1 MGAQLRADYSLTG
14 TQSRTAK
21 DGERVMKKRVCSRMG
36 IKWAVPRYKREWQN
50 ICAMLPAY
58 LEDGTN
64 GTKVTFLDSKEE
76 HVRYRLQWVLD
87 DLLGSLCTSRAIL
100 TKQSQRYLGK
110 NARRVPLIA
119 SAELALVPVKGREA
133 LGSNDATTGYVVMR
147 HVEDVIPQG
156 KENIIFFTGDTQIRV
171 QDSTRTLWANLN
183 LTKELLY
190 NIQQEKLQNYQ
201 SNLKEEPI
209 WQSTPLPSMG
219 A

>member
-1 MGAQLRADYSLTG
+1 
-14 TQSRTAK
+14 
-21 DGERVMKKRVCSRMG
+21 MKKRVCSRMG

-119 SAELALVPVKGREA
+119 SAELALVPVKGRVA

-156 KENIIFFTGDTQIRV
+156 KENIIFFTGDTHIRV

>member
-1 MGAQLRADYSLTG
+1 
-14 TQSRTAK
+14 
-21 DGERVMKKRVCSRMG
+21 MKKRVCSRMG